1 MTVTPDVY
9 KTCPIYETENLIL
22 RLVQQE
28 DAKDLLDCY
37 SDKDAISLM
46 NSDECTNNF
55 YYSNVMEM
63 LSAIDFW
70 LSEYKKG
77 LYVRFSIIEKAN
89 NKAIGTVEF
98 FDEEFP
104 HIGRAGLMRLDL
116 ASAYEMTSVI
126 TEIISL
132 AQGYFPTDFDVQKIL
147 VKIKNSPKRKT
158 VFTAL
163 GFQPTDDFR
172 PGLGYYVYHVR
183 DISYCGL
190 ACALCSE
197 NENCVGCQ
205 NGGCEAH
212 GWCKNYLC
220 CREKGI
226 GSCSECA
233 EFSCDKG
240 MLTKMR
246 IRAFSRF
253 AQVYGKKELIRCL
266 HRNKATGIVYHYEG
280 QLVGDY
286 DKCQTEEEIIEMIKT
301 GNKLF
306 GLPCY
311 CGHDCSKCVTYIA
324 TQTNNDDLRRQAQ
337 SFYKER
343 FGLDI
348 PLDKFYCDGGR
359 SKNVFELCKECPF
372 KKCCIEHG
380 IDACGKCSEYPCKDI
395 SDYQEKYV
403 NKCNQLEKNNDYRRN
418 KNSSVSKPTLAP
430 IDK

>member
-1 MTVTPDVY
+1 MKPNVY

-28 DAKDLLDCY
+28 DAEDLFDCY
-37 SDKDAISLM
+37 SDKDAITLM

-55 YYSNVMEM
+55 YYSNITEM

-77 LYVRFSIIEKAN
+77 LYVRFSIIEKTN

-104 HIGRAGLMRLDL
+104 YIGRAGLMRLDL
-116 ASAYEMTSVI
+116 VSAYETTAVI

-147 VKIKNSPKRKT
+147 VKIKNSPKREK

-172 PGLGYYVYHVR
+172 PGLGYYIYHVR

-197 NENCVGCQ
+197 NENCAGCQ

-266 HRNKATGIVYHYEG
+266 HRNKANGIVYHYEG

-286 DKCQTEEEIIEMIKT
+286 DQCESESAIIQMILDGKKT
-301 GNKLF
+301 QQDN
-306 GLPCY
+306 Y
-311 CGHDCSKCVTYIA
+311 
-324 TQTNNDDLRRQAQ
+324 
-337 SFYKER
+337 E
-343 FGLDI
+343 
-348 PLDKFYCDGGR
+348 
-359 SKNVFELCKECPF
+359 
-372 KKCCIEHG
+372 
-380 IDACGKCSEYPCKDI
+380 
-395 SDYQEKYV
+395 
-403 NKCNQLEKNNDYRRN
+403 
-418 KNSSVSKPTLAP
+418 
-430 IDK
+430 